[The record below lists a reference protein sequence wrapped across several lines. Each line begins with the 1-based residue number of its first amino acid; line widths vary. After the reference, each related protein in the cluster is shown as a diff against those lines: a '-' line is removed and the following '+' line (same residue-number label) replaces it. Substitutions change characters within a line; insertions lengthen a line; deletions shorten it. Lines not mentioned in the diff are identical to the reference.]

1 VAEHDPGQP
10 LAHDDAPPESEPESR
25 PPRRGIFRVVAALW
39 PPAPWSN
46 LLLFLATIVSTF
58 YVGAEMVEGR
68 TSPLRGWVFAA
79 PLLAI
84 LVTHEFGHWIQAR
97 RYRVDASLPY
107 FLPLP
112 LPPIGTMGAIIAMR
126 GRIRS
131 RDALFDIGASGP
143 LAGLAIAIPVLIVGL
158 RWSPVLPIPEHGTDE
173 GQCLLYL
180 LLKRIVLGP
189 IPAGHDVFLH
199 PTAFA
204 GWVGLFMT
212 MLNLIP
218 VGQLDGG
225 HVAYALFGKKQ
236 DRISRWV
243 HRGLLVVMLLDAVY
257 LAVGAMRLHK
267 PWGDVGMASLGGAN
281 WLLWFFV
288 LWLLTARSGGAHPPT
303 DDDTLSPARRVIAFL
318 TLALFVLLF
327 MPIPLSQH

>member
-1 VAEHDPGQP
+1 MADQDLDDE
-10 LAHDDAPPESEPESR
+10 LDDAYAPPSEGHD
-25 PPRRGIFRVVAALW
+25 RRFWTRARRLRI
-39 PPAPWSN
+39 PAPWSN
-46 LLLFLATIVSTF
+46 LLLFVATIGSTF
-58 YVGAEMVEGR
+58 YVGAQMVDGG
-68 TSPLRGWVFAA
+68 TSLLRGWVFAV

-97 RYRVDASLPY
+97 RYRVQASLPY
-107 FLPLP
+107 FIPLP
-112 LPPIGTMGAIIAMR
+112 MPPIGTMGAIISMR

-143 LAGLAIAIPVLIVGL
+143 LAGLAVAIPVLVAGL

-180 LLKRIVLGP
+180 LLKRLVLGP
-189 IPAGHDVFLH
+189 IPDGHDVFLH

-225 HVAYALFGKKQ
+225 HVAYSLFGKRQ
-236 DRISRWV
+236 DRASRWA
-243 HRGLLVVMLLDAVY
+243 HRGLLLVALIDSLYMAVR
-257 LAVGAMRLHK
+257 AMRAHK
-267 PWGDVGMASLGGAN
+267 PWDEVGAAALTGVN
-281 WLLWFFV
+281 WLVWFFV
-288 LWLLTARSGGAHPPT
+288 LWLLTRGHRAAHPPT
-303 DDDTLSPARRVIAFL
+303 DDDALSPARRVLAFA
-318 TLALFVLLF
+318 TLAIFVLLF

>member
-1 VAEHDPGQP
+1 VRVADEARVPTDDE
-10 LAHDDAPPESEPESR
+10 LADELDEREGA
-25 PPRRGIFRVVAALW
+25 RRRRFGI
-39 PPAPWSN
+39 PSPWSN
-46 LLLFLATIVSTF
+46 LLLFVATIVSTF
-58 YVGAEMVEGR
+58 YVGAEMVETG
-68 TSPLRGWVFAA
+68 TSPLRGWVFAI

-97 RYRVDASLPY
+97 HYRVDASLPY
-107 FLPLP
+107 FIPLP
-112 LPPIGTMGAIIAMR
+112 LPPIGTLGAIISMR

-143 LAGLAIAIPVLIVGL
+143 LAGLAIAIPVLVLGL

-173 GQCLLYL
+173 GQCLFYL
-180 LLKRIVLGP
+180 LVKRIVLGP

-225 HVAYALFGKKQ
+225 HVAYALFGKRQ
-236 DRISRWV
+236 DRYSRWV
-243 HRGLLVVMLLDAVY
+243 HRGLLAVAAIDGLVMAG
-257 LAVGAMRLHK
+257 LALRAHK
-267 PWGDVGMASLGGAN
+267 PWSDVLGALPTGLN
-281 WLLWFFV
+281 WLVWFGV
-288 LWLLTARSGGAHPPT
+288 LWLLTRGPRAAHPPT
-303 DDDTLSPARRVIAFL
+303 DDETLSPFRKALAWA
-318 TLALFVLLF
+318 TLVLFVLLF
-327 MPIPLSQH
+327 MPIPLATH